1 MQRLRDVLRSNLG
14 RSLQDL
20 TPEDRL
26 AAAWQVVCGAALA
39 AHGEVQHLDP
49 EGVLHVRVM
58 SREWMEEFVSRRISL
73 ANDLRRVASVPL
85 TGIHFQE
92 ARNTHT
98 RVARG

>member
-1 MQRLRDVLRSNLG
+1 MYSAPTLAAAFRTLRRKN
-14 RSLQDL
+14 
-20 TPEDRL
+20 RL

-49 EGVLHVRVM
+49 EGVLHIRVT

-92 ARNTHT
+92 ARNIAK
-98 RVARG
+98 R